1 MLNRI
6 TNIGPEK
13 TDGVGCWQGEM
24 SGKPNN
30 RGHLAFPSAFTLPP
44 ALARFKKLLANH
56 PHRRIPCGVL
66 RVSPALLP
74 PLDPTFV
81 PAALWHREFRRR
93 CEAASVPVAI
103 ALERPDG
110 TVSRFDTRILPHD
123 GANCALNF
131 RHVERLVKMLLWSRG
146 ASRVIIGVEPAIVP
160 ELRAIYSENGA
171 RKFDAEF
178 FAKIY
183 GAGAPSPRG
192 ACSPRGSCSPRGE
205 GAPAPCALGFESCTF
220 DAAPPPRETAIP
232 LGRHLDGCRIGF
244 DLGGSDRKCAA
255 VIDGKVVFSEEIA
268 WDPYFQSDPQYHYD
282 GINDTLRRA
291 AAHLPRVDAI
301 GGSAAG
307 VYVNNEVR
315 AGSLFRGVP
324 QDAFDKRIRR
334 IFSDLQR
341 EWGGVPFEVA
351 NDGEVTALA
360 ASMSFGEN
368 RVLGISMGTSVAAG
382 YVTASGAITPW
393 LNELAFAPVDY
404 RDDAPADEW
413 SGDRGCAVQYFCQ
426 QGVARLAPLAGLTFP
441 KEMKFAE
448 QLVEV
453 QHLMRA
459 GDERARRIYET
470 IGICFGYAIAHY
482 AEFYDIGTLLIL
494 GRVTSGEGGNLL
506 LAKAGEVLRVEFP
519 ELAERI
525 KLRTPDEKDKRHGQA
540 VAAASLPAL
549 RK

>member
-1 MLNRI
+1 MA
-6 TNIGPEK
+6 
-13 TDGVGCWQGEM
+13 GVGWQFSHG
-24 SGKPNN
+24 
-30 RGHLAFPSAFTLPP
+30 
-44 ALARFKKLLANH
+44 KKLLAKN
-56 PHRRIPCGVL
+56 RRSGIPCGVFRL
-66 RVSPALLP
+66 TPAITP
-74 PLDPTFV
+74 PLDPGIAH
-81 PAALWHREFRRR
+81 AALWNREYRRR
-93 CEAASVPVAI
+93 CTAESEPLAI
-103 ALERPDG
+103 ALARPDG
-110 TVSRFDTRILPHD
+110 TVSRFDFATLPHT
-123 GANCALNF
+123 GANAALNL
-131 RHVERLVKMLLWSRG
+131 RYVERLVKFLLWSRG
-146 ASRVIIGVEPAIVP
+146 ASRVIVGGNAALAA
-160 ELRAIYSENGA
+160 ELRAIYSATGA

-183 GAGAPSPRG
+183 GSLA
-192 ACSPRGSCSPRGE
+192 
-205 GAPAPCALGFESCTF
+205 FESCAF
-220 DAAPPPRETAIP
+220 DATPASRETAIP
-232 LGRHLDGCRIGF
+232 LGRHLDGCRVGF

-268 WDPYFQSDPQYHYD
+268 WDPYFQGDPQYHYD
-282 GINDTLRRA
+282 GINDTLKRA

-307 VYVNNEVR
+307 VYVSNEVR
-315 AGSLFRGVP
+315 AASLFRGVP
-324 QDAFDKRIRR
+324 QEAFEQRIRR
-334 IFSDLQR
+334 IFFDLQR

-382 YVTASGAITPW
+382 YVTATGAITPW
-393 LNELAFAPVDY
+393 LNELAFAPMDY
-404 RDDAPADEW
+404 RNDAPVDEW

-426 QGVARLAPLAGLTFP
+426 QGVARLAPLAGLAFP

-453 QHLMRA
+453 QTLMAA
-459 GDERARRIYET
+459 GDERARCIYET

-494 GRVTSGEGGNLL
+494 GRVTSGEGGSILL
-506 LAKAGEVLRVEFP
+506 EKAGEVLRAEFP
-519 ELAERI
+519 ALAERI
-525 KLRTPDEKDKRHGQA
+525 TLRTPDEKDKRHGQA

>member
-1 MLNRI
+1 MFSLTPAI
-6 TNIGPEK
+6 T
-13 TDGVGCWQGEM
+13 
-24 SGKPNN
+24 
-30 RGHLAFPSAFTLPP
+30 
-44 ALARFKKLLANH
+44 
-56 PHRRIPCGVL
+56 
-66 RVSPALLP
+66 P
-74 PLDPTFV
+74 PLDSGIV
-81 PAALWHREFRRR
+81 HAALWNREFRRR
-93 CEAASVPVAI
+93 CAAASEPLAI
-103 ALERPDG
+103 ALARPDG
-110 TVSRFDTRILPHD
+110 TVSRFDFATLPHTA
-123 GANCALNF
+123 ANAALNL
-131 RHVERLVKMLLWSRG
+131 RYVERLVKFLLWSRG
-146 ASRVIIGVEPAIVP
+146 ASRVIIGGNPALAA
-160 ELRAIYSENGA
+160 ELRAIYSHDGA
-171 RKFDAEF
+171 RKFDVEF
-178 FAKIY
+178 FARIY
-183 GAGAPSPRG
+183 GSL
-192 ACSPRGSCSPRGE
+192 E
-205 GAPAPCALGFESCTF
+205 IESCAF
-220 DAAPPPRETAIP
+220 DAAPPSHETAIP

-282 GINDTLRRA
+282 GIADTLKRA

-307 VYVNNEVR
+307 VYVGNEVR
-315 AGSLFRGVP
+315 AASLFRGVR
-324 QDAFDKRIRR
+324 QDAFEKRIRR
-334 IFSDLQR
+334 IFFDLQR

-368 RVLGISMGTSVAAG
+368 RVLGVSMGTSVAAG

-426 QGVARLAPLAGLTFP
+426 QGVARLAPLAGLAFP
-441 KEMKFAE
+441 NGMKFAE

-453 QHLMRA
+453 QNLMTA
-459 GDERARRIYET
+459 GDGRARHIYET
-470 IGICFGYAIAHY
+470 VGICFGYAIAHY

-494 GRVTSGEGGNLL
+494 GRVTSSEGGDLI
-506 LAKAGEVLRVEFP
+506 LAKAGEVLSAEFP
-519 ELAERI
+519 DLAERI

-549 RK
+549 CK

>member
-1 MLNRI
+1 MFSLTPAI
-6 TNIGPEK
+6 T
-13 TDGVGCWQGEM
+13 
-24 SGKPNN
+24 
-30 RGHLAFPSAFTLPP
+30 
-44 ALARFKKLLANH
+44 
-56 PHRRIPCGVL
+56 
-66 RVSPALLP
+66 P
-74 PLDPTFV
+74 PLDSGIV
-81 PAALWHREFRRR
+81 HAALWNREFRRR
-93 CEAASVPVAI
+93 CAAASEPLAI
-103 ALERPDG
+103 ALARPDG
-110 TVSRFDTRILPHD
+110 TVSRFDFATLPHTA
-123 GANCALNF
+123 ANAALNL
-131 RHVERLVKMLLWSRG
+131 RYVERLVKFLLWSRG
-146 ASRVIIGVEPAIVP
+146 ASRVIIGGNPALAA
-160 ELRAIYSENGA
+160 ELRAIYSKAGA
-171 RKFDAEF
+171 RNFDVEF

-183 GAGAPSPRG
+183 GAL
-192 ACSPRGSCSPRGE
+192 E
-205 GAPAPCALGFESCTF
+205 IESCAF
-220 DAAPPPRETAIP
+220 DAAPASCETAIP

-282 GINDTLRRA
+282 GIADTLKRA

-307 VYVNNEVR
+307 VYVGNEVR
-315 AGSLFRGVP
+315 AASLFRGVR
-324 QDAFDKRIRR
+324 QDAFEKRIRR
-334 IFSDLQR
+334 IFFDLQR

-368 RVLGISMGTSVAAG
+368 RVLGVSMGTSVAAG

-393 LNELAFAPVDY
+393 LNELAFAPVDH

-426 QGVARLAPLAGLTFP
+426 QGVARLAPLAGLAFP
-441 KEMKFAE
+441 NGMKFAE

-453 QHLMRA
+453 QNLMTA
-459 GDERARRIYET
+459 GDGRARHIYET

-494 GRVTSGEGGNLL
+494 GRVTSSEGGDLI
-506 LAKAGEVLRVEFP
+506 LAKAGEVLSAEFP
-519 ELAERI
+519 DLAERI
-525 KLRTPDEKDKRHGQA
+525 TLRTPDEKDKRHGQA

-549 RK
+549 CK